1 MNKNVYTL
9 TQANVARELGVA
21 SFEGAVRLS
30 DDGRAA
36 MIKNAR
42 KAMKIKCHSDVR
54 DMPSGN
60 PYVMLGRKVNA
71 EGKRVK

>member
-1 MNKNVYTL
+1 MNKNVYAL

-21 SFEGAVRLS
+21 TFDGIARLS

-36 MIKNAR
+36 MVKNAR
-42 KAMKIKCHSDVR
+42 KAMKIKCHSDAR

-60 PYVMLGRKVNA
+60 PYVMLGRKMRY
-71 EGKRVK
+71 EE